1 MEDIDWNNSL
11 FSWFSLRAIE
21 AFKKFHEKNPQVY
34 TEFKRLAHEIKA
46 TGRKKYSV
54 DAIIHVIRWNY
65 DIQTTG
71 RNFKIP
77 NTIRSIYGRLLVYH
91 EPEFDDFFI
100 KYMNKKEMKDDPK
113 IRAEII
119 DNKRIKIKKKKEDT
133 ILLELDLFS
142 HST

>member
-1 MEDIDWNNSL
+1 MEDINWNDPL

-21 AFKKFHEKNPQVY
+21 GFKKFHEKNPHVY
-34 TEFKRLAHEIKA
+34 SEFKRLAHEIKA

-71 RNFKIP
+71 RNFKIS
-77 NTIRSIYGRLLVYH
+77 NNIRSIYGRLLAYQ
-91 EPEFDDFFI
+91 EPEFNEFF
-100 KYMNKKEMKDDPK
+100 NKFRNKREMKDDER

-119 DNKRIKIKKKKEDT
+119 DGKRKPNKRFIQGET
-133 ILLELDLFS
+133 ILSDVL
-142 HST
+142 T